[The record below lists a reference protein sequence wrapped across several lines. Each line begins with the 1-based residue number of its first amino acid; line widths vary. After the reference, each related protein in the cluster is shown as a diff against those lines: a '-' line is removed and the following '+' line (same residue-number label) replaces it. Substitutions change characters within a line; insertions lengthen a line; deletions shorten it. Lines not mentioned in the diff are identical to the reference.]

1 MSFYFAIVG
10 TKDNP
15 LYEAEFG
22 TSKQGGDGVARFRE
36 EQRPMNQFIVHS
48 SLDIIEEVQWASS
61 TMYMKC
67 VDRFNNLFVS
77 CFLTAGNIKFLLLH
91 DTKADDAIRQFFT
104 DAYELYAKTLM
115 NPFYEVDMRIVSLVF
130 DSRIKNAARK
140 YL

>member
-1 MSFYFAIVG
+1 MSFYFAVVG

-61 TMYMKC
+61 TMYGPC
-67 VDRFNNLFVS
+67 S
-77 CFLTAGNIKFLLLH
+77 
-91 DTKADDAIRQFFT
+91 
-104 DAYELYAKTLM
+104 ELYRERYCGT
-115 NPFYEVDMRIVSLVF
+115 NSI
-130 DSRIKNAARK
+130 IGT
-140 YL
+140 